1 MTNTV
6 IVVIIIIVSAATI
19 YLLIQLARQIRE
31 LKDAQTND
39 KSILMLNQN
48 LETIRSSLSQSSETM
63 TAKLTTAFEAMNRN
77 FGTFAGAMGEVK
89 KELGT
94 VQERFKGFEE
104 FNELLHPKMRGNI
117 GEQILADML
126 GQVFSSEHYALQ
138 HKFKGG
144 ETVDAIIR
152 TQAGIIPIDS
162 KFPLENFKQLT
173 RATTD
178 EERRVATREFA
189 SAVKKHINDISKK
202 YLLPEEGTV
211 NFAIMYVPSENVY
224 YHILTDEDSN
234 LMDYA
239 KTKSI
244 LMTSP
249 HGFFNF
255 LRVIMM
261 GLERSRLQEQAQK
274 IWEIL
279 KGVQQE
285 AGRFNDT
292 LGVLARHLTNAKGS
306 MDTVQSHFAK
316 LTGKLDQVQLLGNV
330 PAKDLPPAI
339 DPG

>member
-1 MTNTV
+1 MPS
-6 IVVIIIIVSAATI
+6 IVSLIIASVLAAVII
-19 YLLIQLARQIRE
+19 YLLAMVIRVVRE
-31 LKDAQTND
+31 LKDAQAND
-39 KSILMLNQN
+39 KSLLMLNQN
-48 LETIRSSLSQSSETM
+48 VQ
-63 TAKLTTAFEAMNRN
+63 
-77 FGTFAGAMGEVK
+77 GMGERLDKTTEAINERLTNAARVIGAVQ

-117 GEQILADML
+117 GEQILSDML
-126 GQVFSSEHYALQ
+126 AQVFSTEHYALQ
-138 HKFKGG
+138 YKFKGG

-173 RATTD
+173 RAKTE
-178 EERRVATREFA
+178 EERKIANREFSA
-189 SAVKKHINDISKK
+189 AVKKHINDIAKK

-211 NFAIMYVPSENVY
+211 NFALMYVPSENVY
-224 YHILTDEDSN
+224 YHILTDEENN
-234 LMDYA
+234 LLDYA
-239 KTKSI
+239 KTKNI

-274 IWEIL
+274 IWEVL

-285 AGRFNDT
+285 SIRFNDT
-292 LGVLARHLTNAKGS
+292 LGVLARHITNAKGAMES
-306 MDTVQSHFAK
+306 VQSGYAK
-316 LTGKLDQVQLLGNV
+316 LTGKLDQVELLGTD
-330 PAKDLPPAI
+330 KLTPAI
-339 DPG
+339 PEKTP